1 MKKAFW
7 IALFLP
13 SFILAQPVHKKV
25 SALFIG
31 NSYTYVNNLPLLV
44 SNLALA
50 NADTLVYDDNTPGGY
65 TFSNHF
71 TNSVT
76 NTKINSKAWDYV
88 ILQAQSQEPS
98 FSPTQVYSQTLPY
111 AIKLD
116 SIIKHNNSC
125 TNTVFYETWGRKNGD
140 ASNCAVYPPVCT
152 YLGMQN
158 RLRQSYKKF
167 ADTCSA
173 LMSPVGE
180 AFKRSIALNPS
191 LELYQGDESHPSL
204 EGSYLAACVFYEVLF
219 QKSVLSNTFL
229 ASVSSATATFLQQVA
244 HTVVTDSL
252 AVWNLGIHQPW
263 ADFSYNW
270 VAGLN
275 YQFVT
280 NSQFFTNM
288 WYFGDGGT
296 SLVPTTSHF
305 YPANGTYT
313 VTHVVSDNCKTD
325 SILKEVVINS
335 TGIPTNSI
343 NTVVSIF
350 PNPVRTNLY
359 ITGAE
364 NFENT
369 NSRFEI
375 KNILGQTIY
384 EGPFS
389 KLINV
394 RYLINGL
401 YNLKIYNDISTLK
414 FQFIKSD

>member
-1 MKKAFW
+1 M
-7 IALFLP
+7 FLP
-13 SFILAQPVHKKV
+13 CFIMAQTVHKKV

-31 NSYTYVNNLPLLV
+31 NSYTYVNNLPLLCA
-44 SNLALA
+44 NLALA

-65 TFSNHF
+65 TLNNHF
-71 TNSVT
+71 TNVVT

-88 ILQAQSQEPS
+88 IVQAQSQEPS

-111 AIKLD
+111 ARKLD
-116 SIIKHNNSC
+116 SLIKQNNSC

-167 ADTCSA
+167 ADTCNA
-173 LMSPVGE
+173 IMSPVGE
-180 AFKRSIALNPS
+180 AFKRSIALDPN

-219 QKSVLSNTFL
+219 QKSVLSNTFIS
-229 ASVSSATATFLQQVA
+229 SVNSTTATFLQQVA

-252 AVWNLGIHQPW
+252 AVWNLGINHPW

-275 YQFVT
+275 YNFVS

-296 SLVPTTSHF
+296 SVVPTTNHF

-313 VTHVVSDNCKTD
+313 VKHIVSNNCKTD
-325 SILKEVVINS
+325 SILKQVNISS
-335 TGIPTNSI
+335 TGIQTN
-343 NTVVSIF
+343 NTNTPVSIY
-350 PNPVRTNLY
+350 PNPARTNLF
-359 ITGAE
+359 ITGAD
-364 NFENT
+364 NFENS
-369 NSRFEI
+369 NSRIEI
-375 KNILGQTIY
+375 KNILGQTVY
-384 EGPFS
+384 EGQFS
-389 KLINV
+389 KIINI
-394 RYLINGL
+394 RHLINGL

>member
-1 MKKAFW
+1 M
-7 IALFLP
+7 
-13 SFILAQPVHKKV
+13 AQPVHKKV

-71 TNSVT
+71 ANSVT

-111 AIKLD
+111 ARKLD
-116 SIIKHNNSC
+116 SLIKHNNGCSE
-125 TNTVFYETWGRKNGD
+125 TVFYETWGRKNGD
-140 ASNCAVYPPVCT
+140 ASNCAVYPQVCT

-219 QKSVLSNTFL
+219 QKSVLSNTFIT
-229 ASVSSATATFLQQVA
+229 SVSSATATFLQQVA

-280 NSQFFTNM
+280 NSQFFNNM

-296 SLVPTTSHF
+296 SLIPTTNHF

-343 NTVVSIF
+343 NNDVSIF

-359 ITGAE
+359 ITGAD
-364 NFENT
+364 NFENS
-369 NSRFEI
+369 NAHIEI

-389 KLINV
+389 KLINA